1 MKVRI
6 NVILE
11 FDGDISKEEYKNAMA
26 DIYNEMWEHATDVD
40 VINEE
45 EI

>member
-6 NVILE
+6 DVILE
-11 FDGDISKEEYKNAMA
+11 FDGDISKEEYKDVMA

-45 EI
+45 VI

>member
-6 NVILE
+6 DVILE
-11 FDGDISKEEYKNAMA
+11 FGEGISEKEYKDAMA